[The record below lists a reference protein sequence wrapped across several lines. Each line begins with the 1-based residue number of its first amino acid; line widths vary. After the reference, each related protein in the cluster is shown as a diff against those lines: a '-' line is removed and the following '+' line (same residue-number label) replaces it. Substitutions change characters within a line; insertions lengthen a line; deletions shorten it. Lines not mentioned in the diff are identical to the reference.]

1 MRRFARFGTICT
13 FKKREKHPW
22 LNPATLISVFRVFYV
37 GQIIP
42 NLRIKKRLQ
51 KEGFPITIAKFLRTA
66 TLKNICEQLLPPQTY
81 VKEMLSRKRSLLKW
95 IPG

>member
-1 MRRFARFGTICT
+1 MRRFARFGAICT
-13 FKKREKHPW
+13 IKKTRKTSM
-22 LNPATLISVFRVFYV
+22 AFYV

-51 KEGFPITIAKFLRTA
+51 KEGFPINIAKFLRTA

-95 IPG
+95 MSG